1 MVESGESDNSY
12 HLLWF
17 SEVDT
22 TKGSFVP
29 SNLVLSKRM
38 LPEAA
43 SECGVC
49 WMLTT
54 TYDVTCYARINQ
66 AEQFI
71 PELDRSELLFRNR
84 GRILNRARNARC
96 KRTLTFILSLSGR
109 GEESRAGSDFDCFP
123 VGGLE
128 APDFYG

>member
-71 PELDRSELLFRNR
+71 PELGFSSPRMHNSPRRSSPLPW
-84 GRILNRARNARC
+84 
-96 KRTLTFILSLSGR
+96 
-109 GEESRAGSDFDCFP
+109 GEDLR
-123 VGGLE
+123 
-128 APDFYG
+128 

>member
-71 PELDRSELLFRNR
+71 HELDRSELLFRNR
-84 GRILNRARNARC
+84 GRILNRARGARLV
-96 KRTLTFILSLSGR
+96 RSLTLNPLPT
-109 GEESRAGSDFDCFP
+109 GEGKSVAASYAFWERRIRVQG
-123 VGGLE
+123 
-128 APDFYG
+128 